1 VKFGTLSYF
10 KDAMKIYV
18 DTVIE
23 EKIDE
28 CMATGIIAGITT
40 TPTFFVLYGVN
51 PHDFYKKIIAK
62 YPQIDL
68 QVELM
73 GDNDEELNNNL
84 KSLMDLGIPLT
95 FKIPISTLAIAF
107 AARNKL
113 RFNFHLVY
121 NVSQAIFA
129 AIAGA
134 TFICPLLGRFD
145 DNGFDG
151 VDLYKKIKKTLVLNG
166 FDKTEVMASSIRTV
180 NHLTRLFSTTKVD
193 AITLPPDILKKCMNN
208 LLTDNG
214 VALFKK
220 DLQQIK

>member
-1 VKFGTLSYF
+1 M
-10 KDAMKIYV
+10 AMKIYV
-18 DTVIE
+18 DTVLE
-23 EKIDE
+23 DKIDE

-40 TPTFFVLYGVN
+40 TPTFFVRDGVN
-51 PHDFYKKIIAK
+51 PHDFYKKIHTK
-62 YPQIDL
+62 YPGIDL

-84 KSLMDLGIPLT
+84 KSLMDLEIPLT
-95 FKIPISTLAIAF
+95 FKIPISTTAVAF

-151 VDLYKKIKKTLVLNG
+151 VALYKKIKKALVVNG
-166 FDKTEVMASSIRTV
+166 FKTEVMASSIRTT
-180 NHLTRLFSTTKVD
+180 NHLTRLFSTKVD

-214 VALFKK
+214 VVLFKK

>member
-1 VKFGTLSYF
+1 
-10 KDAMKIYV
+10 MKIYI
-18 DTVIE
+18 DTVLE

-40 TPTFFVLYGVN
+40 TPTFFVRDGVN
-51 PHDFYKKIIAK
+51 PHDFYNKISNK
-62 YPQIDL
+62 YPDIDL

-84 KSLMDLGIPLT
+84 KGLMDLNIPLT
-95 FKIPISTLAIAF
+95 FKIPISTTAVAF
-107 AARNKL
+107 AARNKY

-129 AIAGA
+129 ALAGA

-151 VDLYKKIKKTLVLNG
+151 VSLYKKIKKALVMNG
-166 FDKTEVMASSIRTV
+166 FDTKVMASSIRTT
-180 NHLTRLFSTTKVD
+180 NHLTRLFSTTNVD

>member
-1 VKFGTLSYF
+1 
-10 KDAMKIYV
+10 MKIYV

-23 EKIDE
+23 DKIDE

-40 TPTFFVLYGVN
+40 TPTFFVRDGVN
-51 PHDFYKKIIAK
+51 PHDFYKKISLK
-62 YPQIDL
+62 YPNIDL

-73 GDNDEELNNNL
+73 GDNNEELSNNL
-84 KSLMDLGIPLT
+84 KSLMELGNNNLT
-95 FKIPISTLAIAF
+95 FKIPISTTAIAF
-107 AARNKL
+107 AARNNS
-113 RFNFHLVY
+113 RFNFHLIY

-129 AIAGA
+129 ATAGA

-151 VDLYKKIKKTLVLNG
+151 VNLYKKIKKALLLNG

-180 NHLTRLFSTTKVD
+180 NHLTRLFSSTKVD
-193 AITLPPDILKKCMNN
+193 AITLPPDILKKCMTNI
-208 LLTDNG
+208 LTDNG
-214 VALFKK
+214 VVLFKK

>member
-1 VKFGTLSYF
+1 
-10 KDAMKIYV
+10 MKIYV
-18 DTVIE
+18 DTVVE

-40 TPTFFVLYGVN
+40 TPTFFVRDGVN
-51 PHDFYKKIIAK
+51 PLDFYKKISSK
-62 YPQIDL
+62 YPNVDL

-73 GDNDEELNNNL
+73 GDTDEELNNNL
-84 KSLMDLGIPLT
+84 NNLMALNITNLT
-95 FKIPISTLAIAF
+95 FKIPISTTAISF
-107 AARNKL
+107 ATRNNL

-121 NVSQAIFA
+121 SVSQAIFA

-134 TFICPLLGRFD
+134 TFICLLLGRFD
-145 DNGFDG
+145 DHGFDG
-151 VDLYKKIKKTLVLNG
+151 VKLYKKIKKALALNG

-193 AITLPPDILKKCMNN
+193 VITLPPDILKKCMVNI
-208 LLTDNG
+208 LTDNG
-214 VALFKK
+214 IALFKK